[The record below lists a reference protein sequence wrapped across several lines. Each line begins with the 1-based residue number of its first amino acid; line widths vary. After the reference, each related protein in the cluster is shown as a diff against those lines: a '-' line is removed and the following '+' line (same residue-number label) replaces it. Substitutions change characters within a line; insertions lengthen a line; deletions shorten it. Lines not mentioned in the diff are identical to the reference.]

1 MICTAHLKKVLCISC
16 NVFFFFQAED
26 GIRDYKVTGVQTCA
40 LPIWRGAAAR
50 RGRARPRAHGV
61 AAERRQ
67 GGARAVKALI
77 TGGRGGLG
85 RAFAEALGDDAEVAL
100 LDLPEFD
107 VGDPAAW
114 RALEGS
120 YDAAFLNAGV
130 ITGEGEMAALTD
142 EQYRRAAGANL
153 DGVVFGVR
161 ECAAR
166 LMPNG
171 GSIVATASLAGLTA
185 TPMDPIY
192 AATKHAVV
200 GFVRR
205 CAPQLAQRGSRL
217 NVLCPGFTGT
227 PIVVEEVRGVLDVPL
242 IEPAFVAE
250 AALQALHGDASGEAW
265 VVQPNRIV
273 QFRFPNI
280 PGPR

>member
-1 MICTAHLKKVLCISC
+1 M
-16 NVFFFFQAED
+16 
-26 GIRDYKVTGVQTCA
+26 R
-40 LPIWRGAAAR
+40 
-50 RGRARPRAHGV
+50 
-61 AAERRQ
+61 
-67 GGARAVKALI
+67 ALI

-85 RAFAEALGDDAEVAL
+85 RAFAAALGDDSDVML

-107 VGDPAAW
+107 VADPAAW

-130 ITGEGEMAALTD
+130 ITGEGKMAALTD
-142 EQYRRAAGANL
+142 EQYWRAAGANL

-171 GSIVATASLAGLTA
+171 GSIVATASLAGLTG

-200 GFVRR
+200 GFVRS
-205 CAPQLAQRGSRL
+205 CAPQLAARGIRI
-217 NVLCPGFTGT
+217 NALCPGFTDT
-227 PIVVEEVRGVLDVPL
+227 PIVPDEHREAIDVPL
-242 IEPAFVAE
+242 MEPSFVAE
-250 AALQALHGDASGEAW
+250 AAMQALNDPETGGAW
-265 VVQPNRIV
+265 VVQPNRV
-273 QFRFPNI
+273 LQFRFPNL